1 MAEIRPWHPDH
12 DLARLME
19 VGRAADGVFAE
30 FGLDLPPDDQ
40 PDTFLNAEHVLVAGS
55 PAVGYAVVNT
65 LDGLAYLAGLGV
77 HPESGRQGIGSGL
90 LAAACGLATEL
101 GCSAIT
107 LTTFVHLPF
116 NAPWYAA
123 RGFHLLP
130 YPEWGP
136 ELRAEW
142 AAEAA
147 AGIMVAPRTAM
158 IRPLPAV
165 HTRGSDR
172 TLPRR

>member
-1 MAEIRPWHPDH
+1 MAEIRRWHPAG

-19 VGRAADGVFAE
+19 IGRAADGLFAE
-30 FGLDLPPDDQ
+30 YGLDLPPDDE
-40 PDTFLNAEHVLVAGS
+40 PDTFGTAEHVLVAGA

-65 LDGLAYLAGLGV
+65 LDGHAYLAELGV
-77 HPESGRQGIGSGL
+77 HPEFGRQGIGSAL
-90 LAAACGLATEL
+90 LAAACLLGTEL
-101 GCSAIT
+101 GRSAIT

-123 RGFHLLP
+123 RGFRMLP

-142 AAEAA
+142 ATEVA

-158 IRPLPAV
+158 ICPLPADSHPAV
-165 HTRGSDR
+165 GPDAAA
-172 TLPRR
+172 